1 MVCNLYEII
10 YSEPLDPSLVKLHI
24 SEKTSVEYNNQIN
37 QSESINGLLQSIN
50 AILQG
55 SLQMLDMAAPYLDAR
70 NYLTYIQNLIRD
82 IDPNTESIINE
93 RSIELYLQM
102 VNAKTAQQFEQFGLD
117 PSILQEDQQQPQQ

>member
-1 MVCNLYEII
+1 
-10 YSEPLDPSLVKLHI
+10 
-24 SEKTSVEYNNQIN
+24 
-37 QSESINGLLQSIN
+37 
-50 AILQG
+50 
-55 SLQMLDMAAPYLDAR
+55 MAAPYLDAR

-117 PSILQEDQQQPQQ
+117 PSILQEDDQQQQQ